1 MQSNRLKIRYFNEN
15 DLEYLYRLLSD
26 KEVMR
31 FLEPP
36 YTKEKTAR
44 FLSDAGLCDKPL
56 IYAVDDQD
64 GKFIGYVIYH
74 VYEENSYEIGWVLY
88 QEEWHKG
95 YTQELTQMLIR
106 DAKEKSRDLV
116 IECLPEQ
123 EISRHVALSN
133 GFEYYGNVDECDVY
147 LLKIN

>member
-1 MQSNRLKIRYFNEN
+1 MANKWVS
-15 DLEYLYRLLSD
+15 
-26 KEVMR
+26 
-31 FLEPP
+31 
-36 YTKEKTAR
+36 
-44 FLSDAGLCDKPL
+44 
-56 IYAVDDQD
+56 
-64 GKFIGYVIYH
+64 
-74 VYEENSYEIGWVLY
+74 EENSYEIGWVLY

-95 YTQELTQMLIR
+95 YTQELTQMLVR